1 MEKVHFPVLHREVLD
16 ALKIKKD
23 GVYVDA
29 TLGPGGH
36 SELILKHLNSKG
48 KLIGIDK
55 DIRAIEFAAKKFSD
69 SRVILRRGNFKDMG
83 NILLE
88 EGISEVDGIL
98 FDLGISMIQM
108 KDAERGFSFSSD
120 EKLDMRM
127 DMTQILSAWDVI
139 NNYSEKDLSRILWEY
154 GEERHSRKIARLIVK
169 NRERSPIDTCAELAK
184 IVESV
189 YRKRGKIHPAT
200 KTFQALRIEVNKE
213 LENLNAGLCAAESLL
228 KRTGRLCVISYH
240 SLEDRIVKQFIA
252 DKVKKETFRKITK
265 KPVTASLEE
274 IEMNP
279 ASRSAKLRVA
289 EKI

>member
-1 MEKVHFPVLHREVLD
+1 VDKVHFPVLHREVLD

-36 SELILKHLNSKG
+36 SELILRKLDSRG
-48 KLIGIDK
+48 KIIGIDK
-55 DIRAIEFAAKKFSD
+55 DIKAIEFAAKRFSD
-69 SRVILRRGNFKDMG
+69 SRVILRRGSFKDMG

-120 EKLDMRM
+120 KRLDMRM
-127 DMTQILSAWDVI
+127 DITQALSAWDIV
-139 NNYSEKDLSRILWEY
+139 NNYSEKELNRILREY
-154 GEERHSRKIARLIVK
+154 GEERNSRKIARLIVK
-169 NRERSPIDTCAELAK
+169 NRERSPINTCSELSK

-200 KTFQALRIEVNKE
+200 RTFQALRIEVNKE
-213 LENLNAGLCAAESLL
+213 LENLNAGLHASENLL
-228 KRTGRLCVISYH
+228 KESGRLCVISYH

-252 DKVKKETFRKITK
+252 NKVREGVFRKITR
-265 KPVTASLEE
+265 KPMTASLEE
-274 IEMNP
+274 IKINP